1 MEKRAE
7 TFEQVAE
14 RFPEVDEAARARA
27 AARVR
32 LGVDAVQAMNDE
44 TVWRQ
49 LTLAYNRPY
58 TR

>member
-1 MEKRAE
+1 MEKKRE

-14 RFPEVDEAARARA
+14 RFPEADEATRARA

-32 LGVDAVQAMNDE
+32 MGVDAVQAMNDE

-49 LTLAYNRPY
+49 LTTAYNRPY